1 MTWRCI
7 KFYCQPRL
15 HRQPEQGARD
25 PQGLRGGRAVRG
37 QHVDR
42 AVLTTR
48 VGGGWYG
55 QKDIFSGDIFWEA
68 SGNLQVS
75 TKGPGDFVTSADK
88 RTEKIIIEELQKAHP
103 DYGFVTEESG
113 IINKENNPNK

>member
-37 QHVDR
+37 EHVDR

-48 VGGGWYG
+48 GVGDDMVR
-55 QKDIFSGDIFWEA
+55 KIFLAAIFFEK
-68 SGNLQVS
+68 LPEICKFEVS
-75 TKGPGDFVTSADK
+75 TKFC
-88 RTEKIIIEELQKAHP
+88 H
-103 DYGFVTEESG
+103 Y
-113 IINKENNPNK
+113 